1 MQNIFY
7 QPKWQLLKTIGLS
20 TALGVLVGCQDL
32 NDIKNIDP
40 LKGVV
45 FKLNYEPA
53 KTLMQ
58 GLVVDAKTG
67 MQLDVPITVSVF
79 GPDASRV
86 ITYEG
91 VSTTSFKNEKGDIFI
106 GLIGSVPSTA
116 KPAELRVVVDA
127 PGYIGSS
134 QYLTIREA
142 KPEPFSIRLVK
153 EDAPPVGVAISTET
167 VETNSTGVV
176 KTAEVI
182 STPITNSNSTQ
193 VTVELP
199 AGTQLKDEKGQAV
212 TGNLSAAVAAYSSQN
227 QSSLSAFP
235 GGFETRVSRD
245 NQGQTNSAGS
255 FATAGFASI
264 EIASS
269 SGQKV
274 ANFSQP
280 VKVEMEVSKA
290 LINPETNAPVK
301 VGDKIPVFSYNENT
315 GEWIYE
321 RDAVVKSEQGELQV
335 ELEITHLSWYNLDW
349 FYTGRNCDTGGWTIT
364 GKPDGQAVRW
374 VLFRGD
380 SYYSSGISYENSVNF
395 YYPFPGQAR
404 LELFALNG
412 SKIGSSTVNSICGNN
427 SVAVNYPQLVDT
439 KVKVLAYCENNNNV
453 QISPSTWVYYRKA
466 GSSDPMSVAYFTAGQ
481 GTLTGLEPNTNYEA
495 GVYYNGFQ
503 SRVINSG
510 NQSGNQVVEIIFKKN
525 VTICSGK

>member
-1 MQNIFY
+1 MQHTFY
-7 QPKWQLLKTIGLS
+7 RQKWQLLKTLGLS
-20 TALGVLVGCQDL
+20 TALGILVGCQDL

-53 KTLMQ
+53 QTLMQ

-67 MQLDVPITVSVF
+67 MQLDVPITVTVF

-91 VSTTSFKNEKGDIFI
+91 VATTSFKNEKGDIFI
-106 GLIGSVPSTA
+106 GLKGSIPSEM

-134 QYLTIREA
+134 QYLTVRQA

-153 EDAPPVGVAISTET
+153 EDAPPAGVAISTET
-167 VETNSTGVV
+167 VETSSTGVV
-176 KTAEVI
+176 NTTEVI

-199 AGTQLKDEKGQAV
+199 AGTQLKDEKGQVV
-212 TGNLSAAVAAYSSQN
+212 TGNLSAAVAAYSSQSE
-227 QSSLSAFP
+227 SSISAFP

-245 NQGQTNSAGS
+245 NTGQVNAAGS

-290 LINPETNAPVK
+290 LINPETNAPIK

-335 ELEITHLSWYNLDW
+335 EIEITHLSWYNLDW
-349 FYTGRNCDTGGWTIT
+349 FYSGRNCNTGGWAIT
-364 GKPDGQAVRW
+364 GKPSGQAIRW
-374 VLFRGD
+374 TVYRGD
-380 SYYSSGISYENSVNF
+380 AYYKSGVTYDNTINF
-395 YYPFPGQAR
+395 YNPFPGQAR
-404 LELFALNG
+404 LDLFAPNG
-412 SKIGSSTVNSICGNN
+412 SKIGSSTVSSICGTNT
-427 SVAVNYPQLVDT
+427 VAVSYPRLVDT
-439 KVKVLAYCENNNNV
+439 KVKVLAYCENNKNI
-453 QISPSTWVYYRKA
+453 QITPSTWVYYRKA
-466 GSSDPMSVAYFTAGQ
+466 GSNDPLNVAFFTAGQ
-481 GTLTGLEPNTNYEA
+481 GTLTGLEANTNYEA

-510 NQSGNQVVEIIFKKN
+510 NQSGDQVVEIIFKKN